1 MKKIDLLDERS
12 DYVKEVLETP
22 PNSIITWGNTFF
34 LGFMILILLL
44 SWFIKYPDIVTS
56 EIVLTTNT
64 PPIFLASK
72 TEGKIDTILK
82 KNNQTINTD
91 EWIAIVG
98 SNANLD
104 DILTLKKNIDTV
116 TKLNYNIE
124 DITKVNFPIL
134 NVGEIQSSYNSLV
147 KSIEK
152 FKHHERN
159 GNFNIQQSLN
169 KLQVHEYNNLLKGAR
184 RDKEISIKELEVV
197 KKDLKRNKIL
207 LEKGVISQKDFENIE
222 LRHLQSI
229 RTVEGKTSR
238 ISQLKSEKSSFK
250 STGNNL
256 VFGEEQIQ
264 LNSELDI
271 LEAIK
276 LTELAFIEW
285 IKKHVLVSTV
295 KGKISFLDFF
305 SENQYVTNG
314 KILVSVIPNHNNQ
327 DYFGVAKMPIVNSGK
342 VKLNQ
347 KVNIKLLGYPE
358 KEYGMVLGTI
368 DNIADIPNDD
378 KYLVKVKLNQGLKTT
393 FNKEITFKQNI
404 KGSAEIITDDLRLI
418 ERFIY
423 TLTQAFQ

>member
-34 LGFMILILLL
+34 LGFIILILLL
-44 SWFIKYPDIVTS
+44 SWFIKYPDIVAS
-56 EIVLTTNT
+56 EVILTTNT

-72 TEGKIDTILK
+72 TEGKIDALLK
-82 KNNQTINTD
+82 KNNQTINPD
-91 EWIAIVG
+91 EWIAIIG
-98 SNANLD
+98 SNANLN
-104 DILTLKKNIDTV
+104 DILTLKKNLDIV
-116 TKLNYNIE
+116 TELNYRIE
-124 DITKVNFPIL
+124 DITNVNFPIL
-134 NVGEIQSSYNSLV
+134 NVGEIQSNYNSLV

-152 FKHHERN
+152 FKHHERD
-159 GNFNIQQSLN
+159 GNFNIQQDVN
-169 KLQVHEYNNLLKGAR
+169 KLQIQEYNNILKGAR
-184 RDKEISIKELEVV
+184 RDKEISIKELEVI
-197 KKDLKRNKIL
+197 KKDLQRNKVL
-207 LEKGVISQKDFENIE
+207 LEKGVISQKDFENVE
-222 LRHLQSI
+222 LRYLQSI
-229 RTVEGKTSR
+229 RAVEGNISR
-238 ISQLKSEKSSFK
+238 ISQIKSQKSSLRGRGK
-250 STGNNL
+250 DL
-256 VFGEEQIQ
+256 EHGEEETH

-285 IKKHVLVSTV
+285 VKKHVLVSTV

-314 KILVSVIPNHNNQ
+314 KVLVSVIPNHSNQ
-327 DYFGVAKMPIVNSGK
+327 DYFGVAKMPIANSGK

-358 KEYGMVLGTI
+358 KEYGMILGTI

-378 KYLVKVKLNQGLKTT
+378 KYLVKVKLDQGLKTT
-393 FNKEITFKQNI
+393 FDKEITFKQNI